1 MPSSSSARR
10 KATAALVALT
20 AIATGACRVDVAVGL
35 DSDPDGTGTVRAT
48 ATLDAEA
55 VQELVGR
62 AAGDP
67 NESDPATRI
76 KVDDLREAG
85 WTVDVQ
91 DPAETDD
98 GRLVIVATHDYDDED
113 EARRLLVDLGPFS
126 DVAVT
131 QQKSFAK
138 TTTTF
143 DATVDL
149 TSGLTAFT
157 DADLRQALEAT
168 DDAPLGVTQQQL
180 EARLG
185 RPLAEMFGLEVE
197 GTLPGTTTGTPSGT
211 VTLGQRLVL
220 DAQAERWNVANLAAL
235 AVAATSGLALAA
247 ALLVRRRRP
256 SPDPDHT
263 PGRA

>member
-10 KATAALVALT
+10 KAATAALVVLT
-20 AIATGACRVDVAVGL
+20 AATAGACRVDVAVGL
-35 DSDPDGTGTVRAT
+35 DSDPDGTGTVTAT

-55 VQELVGR
+55 VAELVGQ

-67 NESDPATRI
+67 DEADPATRI
-76 KVDDLREAG
+76 KVDDLRDAG

-91 DPAETDD
+91 DPTETAD
-98 GRLVIVATHDYDDED
+98 GRLVVTATHDYDDED
-113 EARRLLVDLGPFS
+113 EARRLLTDLGPFR
-126 DVAVT
+126 DVT
-131 QQKSFAK
+131 LEQTKTFAK

-149 TSGLTAFT
+149 TTGLAAFT

-168 DDAPLGVTQQQL
+168 DEAPLGVTQQQL

-185 RPLAEMFGLEVE
+185 RPLADLFALEVE
-197 GTLPGTTTGTPSGT
+197 GTLPGATTGTTSGT

-220 DAQAERWNVANLAAL
+220 DAEAERWNVANLASL
-235 AVAATSGLALAA
+235 AVAVTSGLALAA
-247 ALLVRRRRP
+247 TLALRRRQRQP
-256 SPDPDHT
+256 PAPAS
-263 PGRA
+263 A